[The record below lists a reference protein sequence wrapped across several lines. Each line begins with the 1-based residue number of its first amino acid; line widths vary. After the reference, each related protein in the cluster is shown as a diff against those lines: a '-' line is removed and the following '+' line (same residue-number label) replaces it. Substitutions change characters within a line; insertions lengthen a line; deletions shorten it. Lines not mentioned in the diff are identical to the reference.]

1 MSRIDSRVIDELEKM
16 YPSINLDSVL
26 GNDEKYY
33 LSLVNNDKQG
43 FKGEKAEGQRALR
56 ILAKYDEIKK
66 RKDEERRAKQEEE
79 TKVLRAEQAARKAAR
94 EAKMKEKAERDASE
108 AKEAE
113 RRKMESK
120 SAEAA
125 FRDYEESKKAKKAE
139 ATAIVDDVTKMF
151 QAGKEAAG
159 GGSAEPVKKS
169 IKEKVMEKKINEYM
183 KTISGA
189 ELSDFMK
196 LDPEMQNRRINIKK
210 LQAKN
215 RIAERKEEEQKAVMV
230 EQPRVTKVIKKSFS
244 LKNSSPDASSVRDIS
259 DAVSKRTKEHV
270 AGLPIYGMKSI
281 AE

>member
-1 MSRIDSRVIDELEKM
+1 
-16 YPSINLDSVL
+16 
-26 GNDEKYY
+26 
-33 LSLVNNDKQG
+33 
-43 FKGEKAEGQRALR
+43 
-56 ILAKYDEIKK
+56 
-66 RKDEERRAKQEEE
+66 
-79 TKVLRAEQAARKAAR
+79 
-94 EAKMKEKAERDASE
+94 MKEKAERDASE
-108 AKEAE
+108 AKEVE

-139 ATAIVDDVTKMF
+139 AAAIVDDVTKMF

-159 GGSAEPVKKS
+159 GGSAAAAPVKKTAR
-169 IKEKVMEKKINEYM
+169 EKLLDRKIENYM

-210 LQAKN
+210 LQEKK
-215 RIAERKEEEQKAVMV
+215 RIADRKEEEQKAVMV
-230 EQPRVTKVIKKSFS
+230 EEPRVTKMIKKSFS

-259 DAVSKRTKEHV
+259 EVVSKRTKEHV